1 MKEMPDT
8 GPYNEQYRSL
18 LPQIHNTM
26 HFQHQSPDRSQ
37 HTRRQLLDEI
47 QHLEGE
53 CRAAEERFQNIIMD
67 NADGLLILDQS
78 QAVRF
83 CNPAAEKILG
93 RNFAEL
99 EGSVL
104 GHLIVGEDKAELD
117 IVHPDLTRRVVEMRL
132 GRTQWGQEPATVAML
147 RDITER
153 RQAEEDNRLR
163 QRIETKLRELA
174 QALLSS
180 SSLSEV
186 SELVLEAAKELTCSR
201 YGFVGTIDHQTQN
214 LVSHTLSRTIW
225 SSCQVPDKSIIFD
238 TFKGLWGWVLT
249 HQTPLLCNHPDQDP
263 RSTGVPP
270 GHIPIANFLSV
281 PVHLQGTLVGQI
293 ALANAPQGYAQR
305 DLDLLKQLGMIFAL
319 AIERQ
324 SFEHQ
329 LVEAKEKAET
339 ANQAKSQFLA
349 NMSHEIRT
357 PLHGIA
363 GVIQFLQDSELDGE
377 QKDLVDTCLR
387 SCQRLTALLS
397 NILDLSRMEAHK
409 LGIRAQELSLSEVLA
424 AIEDMFAS
432 ELRHKEL
439 EYVSTVDSRIP
450 DTLVGDSTRLTQ
462 ILCNLVGNAIK
473 YTQQGEV
480 ALKAE
485 IGAWTASRC
494 DIHFTI
500 MDTGIGIP
508 EELQGD
514 IFEAF
519 TQADQEES
527 PYSRQYEGA
536 GLGLCLVQRLVH
548 LMGGK
553 LHLHSQIGQGTR
565 IDLHLPFGL
574 CRQEAG
580 PDREH
585 CAPSQAS
592 PPCNRHILVAEDDAV
607 NQKVAQKML
616 EKAGYCVHVV
626 GDGQQA
632 LQVLQCQE
640 DVDLV
645 LMDIKMPVMD
655 GITTTR
661 KIREINLKF
670 KDVPIIAMTAYARKS
685 EREEFLEAGMNDVIS
700 KPVDQQALLDLLAT
714 HLP

>member
-1 MKEMPDT
+1 MNIDT
-8 GPYNEQYRSL
+8 GPY
-18 LPQIHNTM
+18 TM
-26 HFQHQSPDRSQ
+26 HNNIMHFHYQTTDRSQ
-37 HTRRQLLDEI
+37 HTRQELLDEI

-93 RNFAEL
+93 RSFAEL
-99 EGSVL
+99 EGNVL
-104 GHLIVGEDKAELD
+104 GNLIVGEDKAELD

-132 GRTQWGQEPATVAML
+132 GQTQWGQEPATVAML

-153 RQAEEDNRLR
+153 RQAEEDNLLR
-163 QRIETKLRELA
+163 QKAESKLREVA
-174 QALLSS
+174 QALLSP

-186 SELVLEAAKELTCSR
+186 SELVLGAAKELTRSK
-201 YGFVGTIDHQTQN
+201 YGFVGTIDSQTNN

-225 SSCQVPDKSIIFD
+225 SSCQVPDKTIIFD

-249 HQTPLLCNHPDQDP
+249 HHTPLLCNHPDQDP

-281 PVHLQGTLVGQI
+281 PVLLQGTLVGQI
-293 ALANAPQGYAQR
+293 ALANCPQGYSQR
-305 DLDLLKQLGMIFAL
+305 DLELVNQLGMIYAL
-319 AIERQ
+319 AVQRQ
-324 SFEHQ
+324 NFEHQ
-329 LVEAKEKAET
+329 LVEAKEKAEA

-363 GVIQFLQDSELDGE
+363 GVIQFLQGSELDGE

-409 LGIRAQELSLSEVLA
+409 LGIRAQEFSLSEVLA

-450 DTLVGDSTRLTQ
+450 ETLVGDSTRLTQ
-462 ILCNLVGNAIK
+462 ILCNLAGNAIK
-473 YTQQGEV
+473 YTHQGRV
-480 ALKAE
+480 TIKAE

-500 MDTGIGIP
+500 TDTGIGIP

-536 GLGLCLVQRLVH
+536 GLGLSLVQRLVH
-548 LMGGK
+548 LMDGE

-565 IDLHLPFGL
+565 IDLRLPFGL

-580 PDREH
+580 PKLENF
-585 CAPSQAS
+585 APSAAS
-592 PPCNRHILVAEDDAV
+592 SPTNRHILVAEDDSV
-607 NQKVAQKML
+607 NQKVAKKML
-616 EKAGYCVHVV
+616 EKAGYKVQVV
-626 GDGQQA
+626 DDGQQA
-632 LQVLQCQE
+632 FQVLQTQE

-645 LMDIKMPVMD
+645 LMDIKMPVVD
-655 GITTTR
+655 GVTTTR
-661 KIREINLKF
+661 KIRESNLKF
-670 KDVPIIAMTAYARKS
+670 QDIPIIAMTAYARKS

-700 KPVDQQALLDLLAT
+700 KPVDQQTLLDLVAT
-714 HLP
+714 YLP